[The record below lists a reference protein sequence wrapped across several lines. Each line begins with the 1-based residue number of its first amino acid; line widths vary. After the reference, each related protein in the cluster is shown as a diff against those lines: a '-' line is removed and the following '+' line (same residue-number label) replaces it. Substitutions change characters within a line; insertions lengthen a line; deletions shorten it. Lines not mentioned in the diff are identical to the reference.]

1 MRLIDADALNDA
13 MFRKSFE
20 TDDGRQKWD
29 SGLWIR
35 YKVFEEARD
44 ETPTID
50 AVPATIDGALGYLHK
65 VGWIQEHDRIMTED
79 AAPVRHG
86 WWDTSEDNRIVCSE
100 CTHGAPYMYKISD
113 KLIMQELTYYCPYC
127 GARMD
132 GESDE

>member
-1 MRLIDADALNDA
+1 MRLIDADALIEAHYQHCNEHHGD
-13 MFRKSFE
+13 
-20 TDDGRQKWD
+20 TDIFYGWSLELMRN
-29 SGLWIR
+29 
-35 YKVFEEARD
+35 A
-44 ETPTID
+44 PTID

-100 CTHGAPYMYKISD
+100 CMHGAPYMYKISD

-127 GARMD
+127 GAIMD
-132 GESDE
+132 GGDD